1 MNSFGNGRLNLTG
14 QTLHSKY
21 INPIRLVN
29 ATQKT
34 RTVINGNTIS
44 NNAIAKNI
52 VLALKETRETSD
64 DYVLAMVFV
73 IIKPLIPYINEE
85 TGLKISNFVDT
96 IIHTRKEAHKSLAGK
111 NNAANN
117 RHEDQIRFWEWIRD
131 QVLPIVYIFL
141 DSTIQR
147 VKDWKHH
154 TEMRNGIKPIPKPAD
169 QPTKETWRRAHELLK
184 KNYKNQVNML
194 NNLRDAIEEIEQAGR
209 VEWAE
214 YQDAYMRVVS
224 RPR

>member
-1 MNSFGNGRLNLTG
+1 M
-14 QTLHSKY
+14 LHPNPLHVP
-21 INPIRLVN
+21 NPIRLVN
-29 ATQKT
+29 ATKKT
-34 RTVINGNTIS
+34 TMVINGNTIS
-44 NNAIAKNI
+44 KNAITKNI

-85 TGLKISNFVDT
+85 TGLKISKFVDT
-96 IIHTRKEAHKSLAGK
+96 IIDVRKEVHESLAGT
-111 NNAANN
+111 NTAANN

-154 TEMRNGIKPIPKPAD
+154 TEMRNGINPIPKPAD
-169 QPTKETWRRAHELLK
+169 QPRTESWRTAHELLK
-184 KNYKNQVNML
+184 KKYKNQVNML

-209 VEWAE
+209 VEWKE
-214 YQDAYMRVVS
+214 YNDAYIRALS
-224 RPR
+224 HAR